1 MTENIK
7 MQKALSHQKCTW
19 IFKVKTN
26 SYLRTLLTYCFF
38 GIFASLGFA
47 PFNIFPLFLFA
58 FAWFFVKI
66 NSSNKIHLKPIFLFF
81 LVFHIAN
88 LYWLIYPLTI
98 NLKKHFILI
107 PFAITIIPAYFSI
120 QLSLSM
126 LALRYFYQIY
136 AKVLIFSA
144 VFCVT
149 TYIYGHF
156 SLGFPWIMPG
166 YIWGY
171 HEIFLQ
177 TLSIYGIYGL
187 SFITMLIASLLGTA
201 FIFYN
206 KKDRD
211 NCLTSIILV
220 TFFMIFLVIFG
231 VDKLHSNKTQNTAIK
246 TRVIQC
252 NLSQKEKNDRKSSVE
267 ILKKHVSLSLSD
279 EKIDIIVW
287 PEATIPF
294 LYHKDLKELHNLIT
308 TPLKKNSFL
317 ISGAIRKDLATE
329 KVYNSAIFIND
340 QGKNTVNYDKIRLV
354 PFGEYVPFR
363 LILPFQGIANEIGDF
378 DTGIPPRIITIKQ
391 LNIATAICYE
401 AVFSLDFFPRDK
413 NIRKAID
420 LIINLTNDGWFGYT
434 SEPFQHLQIVRARA
448 VEMGTPLIRAT
459 NYGISAVFDPYG
471 REISRID
478 INQSGF
484 IDFYIPKKA
493 PTQTPYSK
501 YGDSIFWIMI
511 SIAVSLAI
519 LLDKKSI
526 FKKLKAAKNH

>member
-1 MTENIK
+1 

-26 SYLRTLLTYCFF
+26 SYLRTLLTYCLF
-38 GIFASLGFA
+38 GICGSLGFA

-66 NSSNKIHLKPIFLFF
+66 NSSNKIQLKKIFLFF
-81 LVFHIAN
+81 LFFHVAN

-126 LALRYFYQIY
+126 CALRYFHEIY
-136 AKVLIFSA
+136 AKALIFSA
-144 VFCVT
+144 VFCIT

-156 SLGFPWIMPG
+156 SLGFPWVLPG
-166 YIWGY
+166 YTWSC

-187 SFITMLIASLLGTA
+187 SFITMLIASFLGTA
-201 FIFYN
+201 FVFYN
-206 KKDRD
+206 KKDRN
-211 NCLTSIILV
+211 NCLTSIILA
-220 TFFMIFLVIFG
+220 TFLMIFLVIFG
-231 VDKLHSNKTQNTAIK
+231 VNKLHSNKTQFTDVK
-246 TRVIQC
+246 TRVVQC
-252 NLSQKEKNDRKSSVE
+252 NLSQKEKNDRNSSAE
-267 ILKKHVSLSLSD
+267 ILKKHLYFSLSN
-279 EKIDIIVW
+279 EKIDIVIW
-287 PEATIPF
+287 PEAAIPF
-294 LYHKDLKELHNLIT
+294 LYREDLKELHNLIT
-308 TPLKKNSFL
+308 APLKEGSFL
-317 ISGAIRKDLATE
+317 ISGAVRKDLTTE

-340 QGKNTVNYDKIRLV
+340 QGKNVVNYDKVRLV

-363 LILPFQGIANEIGDF
+363 WILPFQGIANDIGDF
-378 DTGIPPRIITIKQ
+378 DTGISPRIITVKH

-401 AVFSLDFFPRDK
+401 AVFSLDFLPIYT
-413 NIRKAID
+413 NARKAID

-448 VEMGTPLIRAT
+448 VEMGVPLIRAT
-459 NYGISAVFDPYG
+459 NYGISALFDPYG

-511 SIAVSLAI
+511 SITVSLAI
-519 LLDKKSI
+519 LLDKNLYLKS
-526 FKKLKAAKNH
+526 